1 MRQKLQQTLLAT
13 IGEAYQSLILLGLIV
28 TLGAWGVLF
37 WVVPPPYE
45 ATAQVLLSDA
55 LYTLQFDDRL
65 ETERFDSGLI
75 ERGDVIYSV
84 LPNLVLADEVL
95 ATVLDQAE
103 WQTTARP
110 TLNRFRQDATAFV
123 YNRRS
128 SLLALQVQATDAE
141 TAAELAN
148 LWAAVSVQRLNDLFG
163 PNTPQVG
170 AMQTEL
176 NAWLER
182 QKRANIAVAD
192 YESRNDQQLRERDI
206 TVLTDDYIGL
216 RYRQVDLDDFRLN
229 LNIFAGLVANQPA
242 DQVISSADLI
252 TLIGLQAR
260 ILQINSE
267 ALQLEISPTPT
278 MTYAE
283 LRQRFDDLLAG
294 LDVIEDSTAALL
306 DGIEQDV
313 TTNQVELAALYA
325 ASYQVYQE
333 QTLSRETSQL
343 LTQKLAEVQVDT
355 ALNNTPF
362 RVATRGV
369 PPQKPTGRLLRVLV
383 GVAAGGAAV
392 LLATSGLWLR
402 RFLGG

>member
-1 MRQKLQQTLLAT
+1 
-13 IGEAYQSLILLGLIV
+13 
-28 TLGAWGVLF
+28 
-37 WVVPPPYE
+37 
-45 ATAQVLLSDA
+45 
-55 LYTLQFDDRL
+55 
-65 ETERFDSGLI
+65 
-75 ERGDVIYSV
+75 
-84 LPNLVLADEVL
+84 
-95 ATVLDQAE
+95 
-103 WQTTARP
+103 
-110 TLNRFRQDATAFV
+110 
-123 YNRRS
+123 
-128 SLLALQVQATDAE
+128 
-141 TAAELAN
+141 
-148 LWAAVSVQRLNDLFG
+148 LNDLFG

-283 LRQRFDDLLAG
+283 LRQRLDDLLAG